1 LTSQSRLGYYACG
14 LNNLSPV
21 PSPSTERGAGVRLVS
36 FLKEAYLK
44 IIKTAAFIIFVIA
57 LPLLLFT
64 SAVRIVVNDLRLYHY
79 GFVKYEIT
87 QATGGIE
94 LSELD
99 RAANELVQ
107 YFNSDEERINIVL
120 NSGLELYNRKEIDHL
135 KDVKDLIWFGYKLQ
149 VYSLDYVLGYIIVL
163 LALGGKTWLRTFS
176 MLGRGLMHGGGLTL
190 ALMMAIG
197 IAMLV
202 AFDRVF
208 LFFHL
213 VGFSN
218 LDWVLDPRTDRLIQM
233 FPEDF
238 FFDASL
244 TLAGV
249 TLALALL
256 VGVVGWGLGFYCKK
270 RLVAR

>member
-1 LTSQSRLGYYACG
+1 M
-14 LNNLSPV
+14 
-21 PSPSTERGAGVRLVS
+21 
-36 FLKEAYLK
+36 K

-57 LPLLLFT
+57 VPLLLFT

-79 GFVKYEIT
+79 GFVKYNIP

-99 RAANELVQ
+99 RAASELVQ

-120 NSGLELYNRKEIDHL
+120 KSGVELYNRKEIDHL
-135 KDVKDLIWFGYKLQ
+135 KDVKDLIWFGYQLQ
-149 VYSLDYVLGYIIVL
+149 VYSLDYVVGYLIIL
-163 LALGGKTWLRTFS
+163 LAMGGKHWLLTFKR
-176 MLGRGLMHGGGLTL
+176 LAQALMYGGGLTL
-190 ALMMAIG
+190 ALMAAIG

-218 LDWVLDPRTDRLIQM
+218 LLWVLDPRTDKLIQM
-233 FPEDF
+233 FPEGF

-256 VGVVGWGLGFYCKK
+256 VGVVGWGFNLFFKK
-270 RLVAR
+270 RLAAR

>member
-1 LTSQSRLGYYACG
+1 M
-14 LNNLSPV
+14 
-21 PSPSTERGAGVRLVS
+21 
-36 FLKEAYLK
+36 K
-44 IIKTAAFIIFVIA
+44 IIKTTLFIIFVVA
-57 LPLLLFT
+57 FPLLLFT

-79 GFVKYEIT
+79 GFVKYNIPE
-87 QATGGIE
+87 ATGGIE
-94 LSELD
+94 LIELD
-99 RAANELVQ
+99 SAARELVQ
-107 YFNSDEERINIVL
+107 YFSSDAERINIVL
-120 NSGLELYNRKEIDHL
+120 NNGTELYNQKEIGHL
-135 KDVKDLIWFGYKLQ
+135 KDVKDLIWFDYQLQ

-163 LALGGKTWLRTFS
+163 FALGGKAWLQTFNR
-176 MLGRGLMHGGGLTL
+176 LAQGLMYGGGLTL
-190 ALMMAIG
+190 ALMAAIG
-197 IAMLV
+197 LAMLV

-233 FPEDF
+233 FPEGF

-256 VGVVGWGLGFYCKK
+256 VGLVGWGLRFYCKK
-270 RLVAR
+270 RLAVR